1 MRFVPSPA
9 KAGEGEGEGP
19 NLFRMSPHPCLLPEG
34 EAVKSGVRTIRPM
47 NEAFDILLSG
57 GTVLN
62 PATKLNEKLDVGVT
76 GDRVTALQAN
86 LPRANAKKTVDVT
99 GCYVTPG
106 LIDFHVHSY
115 WGVNPYGYNLDSLC
129 LATGVTT
136 TMDAG
141 SAGPVNFLGFR
152 KLVYEQSKTRMLG
165 FVALAQHGV
174 LNTPGELLN
183 LDFADSDGA
192 AEAVGNNR
200 DIGVGIKVR
209 LHKKAI
215 GENSREALRLAIKA
229 GEATRTPIMV
239 HVGDTAIGMD
249 EIAATLRPGDVI
261 THCYTP
267 QRPSII
273 DERGKLLVE
282 VRKAKERGVIFDV
295 GHAGGHF
302 DFDLVHRAMGEGIIP
317 DVISSD
323 LHGRLAQPGFGVVG
337 DLLTTLTKFLPLGVS
352 FDEIIAKCTV
362 DAARVVGWQD
372 RVGSLEVGREADIA
386 VLQILDDPVTLR
398 DSVGAEKLHRQRIA
412 ARWTIRAGEVFQG
425 RG

>member
-1 MRFVPSPA
+1 MADPFD
-9 KAGEGEGEGP
+9 
-19 NLFRMSPHPCLLPEG
+19 LLL
-34 EAVKSGVRTIRPM
+34 T
-47 NEAFDILLSG
+47 G

-62 PATKLNEKLDVGVT
+62 PATNTNQKLDVGIT
-76 GDRVTALQAN
+76 ADRVTAIHAN
-86 LPRANAKKTVDVT
+86 LPRANAKKTLDVT
-99 GCYVTPG
+99 NCYVTPG

-115 WGVNPYGYNLDSLC
+115 WGVNPYGFDADPIC

-183 LDFADSDGA
+183 LGFADSDGA
-192 AEAVGNNR
+192 AESVGSNR

-239 HVGDTAIGMD
+239 HVGDTVIGMD
-249 EIAATLRPGDVI
+249 EIADTLRPGDII

-273 DERGKLLVE
+273 DNAGKLLLQ

-302 DFDLVHRAMGEGIIP
+302 DFNLVERAMGDGLLP
-317 DVISSD
+317 DIISSD
-323 LHGRLAQPGFGVVG
+323 LHSRLAQPGFGIVG
-337 DLLTTLTKFLPLGVS
+337 DLPTVLTKFLPLGLS
-352 FDEIIAKCTV
+352 FEQIIANCTV
-362 DAARVVGWQD
+362 NAARAVGWQD
-372 RVGSLEVGREADIA
+372 RIGSLEVGREADIA
-386 VLQILDDPVTLR
+386 VLQILDDPITLR

-412 ARWTIRAGEVFQG
+412 AKWTIRAGEVFEG
-425 RG
+425 RC

>member
-1 MRFVPSPA
+1 MADVFD
-9 KAGEGEGEGP
+9 
-19 NLFRMSPHPCLLPEG
+19 LLL
-34 EAVKSGVRTIRPM
+34 T
-47 NEAFDILLSG
+47 G

-62 PATKLNEKLDVGVT
+62 PATNINQKLDVGVA
-76 GDRVTALQAN
+76 GNRVAAIQAN
-86 LPRANAKKTVDVT
+86 LPRAGAKRVIDVT

-115 WGVNPYGYNLDSLC
+115 WGVNPYGCNLDALC

-141 SAGPVNFLGFR
+141 SAGPINLLGFR
-152 KLVYEQSKTRMLG
+152 KLVYEPSKTRMLG

-174 LNTPGELLN
+174 LNAPGELLN
-183 LDFADSDGA
+183 LGFADSDGA
-192 AEAVGNNR
+192 AQAVSDNR
-200 DIGVGIKVR
+200 DIGVGVKVR

-249 EIAATLRPGDVI
+249 EIAETLRPGDII

-267 QRPSII
+267 QKPSII
-273 DERGKLLVE
+273 DDKGKLLPL

-295 GHAGGHF
+295 GHASGHF
-302 DFDLVHRAMGEGIIP
+302 DFNLVERAMGEGLLP
-317 DVISSD
+317 DIISSD
-323 LHGRLAQPGFGVVG
+323 LHGRMTQPGFGIVG
-337 DLLTTLTKFLPLGVS
+337 DLPTTLTKFLPLGLS
-352 FDEIIAKCTV
+352 LDQIIAGCTIN
-362 DAARVVGWQD
+362 AARAVGRQD
-372 RVGSLEVGREADIA
+372 RIGNLEVGREADIA
-386 VLQILDDPVTLR
+386 VLQIIDDPVTLR
-398 DSVGAEKLHRQRIA
+398 DSVGGEKLHKQRIA
-412 ARWTIRAGEVFQG
+412 ARWTVRAGEVFQG

>member
-1 MRFVPSPA
+1 
-9 KAGEGEGEGP
+9 
-19 NLFRMSPHPCLLPEG
+19 MSDSFDLLL
-34 EAVKSGVRTIRPM
+34 V
-47 NEAFDILLSG
+47 G

-62 PATKLNEKLDVGVT
+62 PATSTNQKLDVGVA
-76 GDRVTALQAN
+76 GDRVTAIQSN
-86 LPRANAKKTVDVT
+86 LPRAGAKRVIDVT
-99 GCYVTPG
+99 GCYITPG

-115 WGVNPYGYNLDSLC
+115 WGVNPYGCNLDSLC

-152 KLVYEQSKTRMLG
+152 KLVHEQSKTRMLG

-174 LNTPGELLN
+174 LNAPGELLH
-183 LDFADSDGA
+183 LGFADSDGA
-192 AEAVGNNR
+192 AETVGNNR
-200 DIGVGIKVR
+200 DVGVGIKVR

-249 EIAATLRPGDVI
+249 EIADTLRPGDVI

-267 QRPSII
+267 QKPSII
-273 DERGKLLVE
+273 DESGKLLSL

-302 DFDLVHRAMGEGIIP
+302 DFNLVRRAMSEGIVP

-323 LHGRLAQPGFGVVG
+323 LHGRLKQPGFGVVV
-337 DLLTTLTKFLPLGVS
+337 DLLTTLTKFLSLGLS
-352 FDEIIAKCTV
+352 FEEIITKCTV

-372 RVGSLEVGREADIA
+372 RIGSLEVGREADIA
-386 VLQILDDPVTLR
+386 VLQVVDEPIKLR
-398 DSVGAEKLHRQRIA
+398 DSVGGEMTHKQRIA
-412 ARWTIRAGEVFQG
+412 AKWTIRAGEVFPG
-425 RG
+425 RQ

>member
-1 MRFVPSPA
+1 MNDIFD
-9 KAGEGEGEGP
+9 
-19 NLFRMSPHPCLLPEG
+19 LLL
-34 EAVKSGVRTIRPM
+34 T
-47 NEAFDILLSG
+47 G

-62 PATKLNEKLDVGVT
+62 PATKLNQKLDVGVIGNRVAAIHANIPRT
-76 GDRVTALQAN
+76 GATRVIDA
-86 LPRANAKKTVDVT
+86 T

-115 WGVNPYGYNLDSLC
+115 WGVNPYGCDLDAVC

-141 SAGPVNFLGFR
+141 SAGPINLLGFR

-174 LNTPGELLN
+174 LNEPGELVN
-183 LDFADSDGA
+183 LGFADSDGSA
-192 AEAVGNNR
+192 QAVADNR
-200 DIGVGIKVR
+200 DMSIGIKVR

-215 GENSREALRLAIKA
+215 GENSRDALRLAIKA

-239 HVGDTAIGMD
+239 HVGSTAIGMD
-249 EIAATLRPGDVI
+249 EIADTLRPGDII

-267 QRPSII
+267 QKPSII
-273 DERGKLLVE
+273 DDKGKLLPL

-295 GHAGGHF
+295 GHASGHF
-302 DFDLVHRAMGEGIIP
+302 DFALVERAMGEGIIP
-317 DVISSD
+317 DIISSD
-323 LHGRLAQPGFGVVG
+323 LHGRMTQPGFGIVG
-337 DLLTTLTKFLPLGVS
+337 DLPTTLTKFLPLGLS
-352 FDEIIAKCTV
+352 LEKIIACCTV

-372 RVGSLEVGREADIA
+372 RIGSLEIGREADIA
-386 VLQILDDPVTLR
+386 VLQIVNDPVKLR
-398 DSVGAEKLHRQRIA
+398 DSVGTERLHKQRIA
-412 ARWTIRAGEVFQG
+412 ARWTVRAGQVFQG

>member
-1 MRFVPSPA
+1 
-9 KAGEGEGEGP
+9 
-19 NLFRMSPHPCLLPEG
+19 MSD
-34 EAVKSGVRTIRPM
+34 
-47 NEAFDILLSG
+47 AFDLLLTG

-76 GDRVTALQAN
+76 GDRVTAIQAN
-86 LPRANAKKTVDVT
+86 LPHAGAKKVLDVT

-115 WGVNPYGYNLDSLC
+115 WGVNPYGCNLDSLC

-152 KLVYEQSKTRMLG
+152 KLVHEQSKTRMLG

-174 LNTPGELLN
+174 LNTPGELLH
-183 LDFADSDGA
+183 LGFADSDGA
-192 AEAVGNNR
+192 AETVGNNR
-200 DIGVGIKVR
+200 DIGIGIKVR
-209 LHKKAI
+209 MHKKAI
-215 GENSREALRLAIKA
+215 GENSRGALRLAIKA
-229 GEATRTPIMV
+229 GEATRTPVMV

-249 EIAATLRPGDVI
+249 EIADTLRGGDVI

-267 QRPSII
+267 QRPSIV
-273 DERGKLLVE
+273 DDSGKLLPL

-302 DFDLVHRAMGEGIIP
+302 DFELVQRAMGEGILP
-317 DVISSD
+317 DIISSD
-323 LHGRLAQPGFGVVG
+323 LHGRLKQPGFGVVG
-337 DLLTTLTKFLPLGVS
+337 DLPTTLTKFLPLGLS
-352 FDEIIAKCTV
+352 LEQIIANCTV
-362 DAARVVGWQD
+362 NAARAVGWQD
-372 RVGSLEVGREADIA
+372 RIGSLEVGREADIA
-386 VLQILDDPVTLR
+386 VLQIIDEPVTLR
-398 DSVGAEKLHRQRIA
+398 DSVGAEKLHKQRIA
-412 ARWTIRAGEVFQG
+412 ARWTIRAGEMFQA

>member
-1 MRFVPSPA
+1 
-9 KAGEGEGEGP
+9 
-19 NLFRMSPHPCLLPEG
+19 MSESFDLLL
-34 EAVKSGVRTIRPM
+34 T
-47 NEAFDILLSG
+47 G

-62 PATKLNEKLDVGVT
+62 PATRLNAKLDVGVT
-76 GDRVTALQAN
+76 GDRVTAIQAN
-86 LPRANAKKTVDVT
+86 IPPAGAKKVLDVT

-115 WGVNPYGYNLDSLC
+115 WGVNPYGCNLDSLC
-129 LATGVTT
+129 LATGVTS

-152 KLVYEQSKTRMLG
+152 KLVYERSKARMLG

-183 LDFADSDGA
+183 LGFADSDGA
-192 AEAVGNNR
+192 AETVGNNR
-200 DIGVGIKVR
+200 DIGIGIKLR

-215 GENSREALRLAIKA
+215 GDNSREALRLAIKA
-229 GEATRTPIMV
+229 GESTRTPIMV
-239 HVGDTAIGMD
+239 HVGDTAIGID
-249 EIAATLRPGDVI
+249 EIADTLRPGDII

-273 DERGKLLVE
+273 DEKGKLLPL

-302 DFDLVHRAMGEGIIP
+302 DFKLVERAMGEGLLP
-317 DVISSD
+317 DIISSD
-323 LHGRLAQPGFGVVG
+323 LHSRLAQPGFGVVG
-337 DLLTTLTKFLPLGVS
+337 DLPTTLTKFLPLGLTL
-352 FDEIIAKCTV
+352 EQIIANCTTHP
-362 DAARVVGWQD
+362 ARAIGWQD
-372 RVGSLEVGREADIA
+372 RIGSLEVGCEADIA
-386 VLQILDDPVTLR
+386 VLQIVDDPVTLR
-398 DSVGAEKLHRQRIA
+398 DSLGAEKLHRQRIA
-412 ARWTIRAGEVFQG
+412 AKWTVRAGELFQG

>member
-1 MRFVPSPA
+1 MNNPFD
-9 KAGEGEGEGP
+9 
-19 NLFRMSPHPCLLPEG
+19 LLL
-34 EAVKSGVRTIRPM
+34 T
-47 NEAFDILLSG
+47 G

-76 GDRVTALQAN
+76 GDRITAIQAN
-86 LPRANAKKTVDVT
+86 LPHAGAKRVIDVA
-99 GCYVTPG
+99 GCFVTPG

-115 WGVNPYGYNLDSLC
+115 WGVNPYGCNLDSLC

-165 FVALAQHGV
+165 FLALAQHGV

-183 LDFADSDGA
+183 LEFADSDGA

-209 LHKKAI
+209 LHKKSI
-215 GENSREALRLAIKA
+215 GDNSREALRLAIKA

-267 QRPSII
+267 QKPSII
-273 DERGKLLVE
+273 DEQGRLLPE

-302 DFDLVHRAMGEGIIP
+302 DFNLVQRAMGEGIIP

-323 LHGRLAQPGFGVVG
+323 LHGRLSQPGFGVGG
-337 DLLTTLTKFLPLGVS
+337 DLPTVLTKFLPLGVS
-352 FDEIIAKCTV
+352 FGEIIAKCTV

-372 RVGSLEVGREADIA
+372 RIGSLEVGREADIA
-386 VLQILDDPVTLR
+386 VLQILDDPVMLR

-412 ARWTIRAGEVFQG
+412 ARWTIRAGEVFQA

>member
-1 MRFVPSPA
+1 
-9 KAGEGEGEGP
+9 
-19 NLFRMSPHPCLLPEG
+19 MSD
-34 EAVKSGVRTIRPM
+34 
-47 NEAFDILLSG
+47 AFDLILSG

-62 PATKLNEKLDVGVT
+62 PATKTNAKLDVGVT
-76 GDRVTALQAN
+76 GTRITAIQPN
-86 LPRANAKKTVDVT
+86 LPRVNAKRTLDVT

-115 WGVNPYGYNLDSLC
+115 WGVNPYGCDLDALC

-152 KLVYEQSKTRMLG
+152 KLVYEQSETRMLG

-183 LDFADSDGA
+183 LGFADSEGA

-209 LHKKAI
+209 LHKKSI

-249 EIAATLRPGDVI
+249 EIADTLRPGDII

-273 DERGKLLVE
+273 DDKGKLLPL

-302 DFDLVHRAMGEGIIP
+302 DFNLVERAMGEGIVP

-323 LHGRLAQPGFGVVG
+323 LHGRLSQPGFGAVG
-337 DLLTTLTKFLPLGVS
+337 DLPTVLTKFLPLGLS
-352 FDEIIAKCTV
+352 FEQIIADCTIN
-362 DAARVVGWQD
+362 AARAIGWHD
-372 RVGSLEVGREADIA
+372 RIGSLEVGREADIA
-386 VLQILDDPVTLR
+386 VLQIIDDPVTLR
-398 DSVGAEKLHRQRIA
+398 DSVGGEKLHKQRIA
-412 ARWTIRAGEVFQG
+412 ARWTVRAGELFQG